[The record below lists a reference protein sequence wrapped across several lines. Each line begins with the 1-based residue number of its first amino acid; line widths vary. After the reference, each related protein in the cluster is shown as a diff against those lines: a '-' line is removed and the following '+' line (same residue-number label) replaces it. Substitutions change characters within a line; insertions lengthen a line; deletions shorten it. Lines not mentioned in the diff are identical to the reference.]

1 MNAKKLPKAIKRT
14 TTRLHP
20 VEAEQITTAPRAPRH
35 DPEQPNEA
43 SSSLPSQLP
52 SHHAESEPTPPQP
65 RETPAPAAQ
74 TLALQEIP
82 PAAHDT
88 EQRRWLA
95 DRIVE
100 RYATY
105 SAGGGFIPLPIANVA
120 SVVAIN
126 IRMVKALSG
135 HYGVP
140 FEKDRARAI
149 VVGLA
154 AGAMPTGLASVA
166 ASTLYLLSPASSIIA
181 LGVSSV
187 TAAACTRTTGRFFIE
202 HFESGAAA
210 S

>member
-1 MNAKKLPKAIKRT
+1 MNAKKLPKAIKRS

-20 VEAEQITTAPRAPRH
+20 AEAEQITTAPQAPRH

-52 SHHAESEPTPPQP
+52 SRHAESEPARP
-65 RETPAPAAQ
+65 RETPAPTAQ
-74 TLALQEIP
+74 SLALREIP